1 MWIQHKV
8 KEGETLEDIAKKYKV
23 KDLKVLLQHPKNKPA
38 AAAYR
43 KKQPLKKG
51 MVVHTPDPKAK
62 CYIIKVGNKQYPL
75 SEKEWKQ
82 SMAALNRAMDLSL
95 KRMKRELD
103 SAKYRHKMQND
114 LDDDHFIISLLI
126 RSGDGPVAL
135 RALAEGAVASLEKTV
150 KRRDYKNF
158 EFSMKFAEKQI
169 NMYRKGL
176 GNWLNDVVGS
186 AEGWATALT
195 IVREGSF
202 FVFGVVAM
210 TIAAPASGV
219 AAVAWGTGIGAG
231 TAVIAESANQ
241 IGKVAAGDK
250 VTNKSSAKA
259 TAKAMLRGGI
269 SGGAGAAV
277 ASFIGKYV
285 APKLSEYIL
294 RNPAASR
301 LAQRLVSKPIFF
313 KEWGNEIYKH
323 IIEQEIKALGGNAV
337 RLFSRK
343 TFQEMASR
351 VLAKLFVRSGV
362 SGTSKILQKILLSDS
377 SGKPVHKY
385 LEQNATT
392 TKGKMDEGKLAGR
405 IAKLLERDPVTDLAF
420 ETFCRS
426 NVKKIEVE
434 LHAEVR
440 KGLKARTW
448 E

>member
-62 CYIIKVGNKQYPL
+62 CYVMKVGNKQYPL

-82 SMAALNRAMDLSL
+82 STAALNRAMDLSL

-114 LDDDHFIISLLI
+114 LDDEHFIISFLI

-135 RALAEGAVASLEKTV
+135 QAMANGAVANLEKTV
-150 KRRDYKNF
+150 KRRDYKHF
-158 EFSMKFAEKQI
+158 EFSMKLAEKQI
-169 NMYRKGL
+169 NMYRTGL
-176 GNWLNDVVGS
+176 GNWLSDVVGT
-186 AEGWATALT
+186 AEGWKTGLSL
-195 IVREGSF
+195 VRDIN
-202 FVFGVVAM
+202 FVIFGAAAM
-210 TIAAPASGV
+210 TLAAPATAV
-219 AAVAWGTGIGAG
+219 ATVAWGTGIGAG
-231 TAVIAESANQ
+231 TAVVAESANQ
-241 IGKVAAGDK
+241 IGKVIAGDP

-259 TAKAMLRGGI
+259 IGKAMLRGGI
-269 SGGAGAAV
+269 AGGAGATIAR
-277 ASFIGKYV
+277 FISGYV
-285 APKLSEYIL
+285 APKLAEYIL
-294 RNPAASR
+294 RNRVAAR
-301 LAQRLVSKPIFF
+301 LATRLISKSPLIP
-313 KEWGNEIYKH
+313 KLTDRLL
-323 IIEQEIKALGGNAV
+323 EQEIKALGENV
-337 RLFSRK
+337 VKRFSSQAYK
-343 TFQEMASR
+343 ELASK
-351 VLAKLFVRSGV
+351 VLVKLFVRSGV

-377 SGKPVHKY
+377 SRRPVHVY

-392 TKGKMDEGKLAGR
+392 LKGKMDQKKLGER
-405 IAKLLERDPVTDLAF
+405 IAKLLQRDPVTDMAF

-426 NVKKIEVE
+426 NVKKIEGE
-434 LHAEVR
+434 LRAEVR
-440 KGLKARTW
+440 KGLKAKTW